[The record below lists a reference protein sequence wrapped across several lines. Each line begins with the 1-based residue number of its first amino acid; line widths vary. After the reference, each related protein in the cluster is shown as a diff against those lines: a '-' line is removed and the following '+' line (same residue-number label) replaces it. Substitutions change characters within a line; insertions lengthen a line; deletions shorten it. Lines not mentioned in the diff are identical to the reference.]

1 MVIEMDSQELN
12 NLSEKLADISWEAEA
27 NLELVKACDK
37 YKEIM
42 DEGKLKN
49 TLKEHLTN
57 IINKSKSIIDSL

>member
-1 MVIEMDSQELN
+1 MDSQELN